1 MNFNMF
7 NGSLLSKTEIQS
19 PYHELQ
25 SLWGSC
31 GFQFCI
37 PSHSTVTPG
46 LQNPTQTLYPLK
58 STSWFFSHH
67 IFWLCLK
74 SFFAFYAWLI
84 LNSLFLPNLNCLHT
98 EGSLTL
104 SQSYICPLFAILHTW
119 NHLLPSFL
127 LYESHYRDCMWAL
140 YFIIYYRDYYII
152 FIKVYYVYI
161 HNIYYRDCMSMYLKE
176 MGIQDHLTYFL

>member
-104 SQSYICPLFAILHTW
+104 SQSYICPLFAILHTL
-119 NHLLPSFL
+119 NLFSHLAFVIFYYNCLWISTSPSHAQAL
-127 LYESHYRDCMWAL
+127 LKTRTHKLSSTKASIVVFCSVVCL
-140 YFIIYYRDYYII
+140 LC
-152 FIKVYYVYI
+152 IK
-161 HNIYYRDCMSMYLKE
+161 SKKW
-176 MGIQDHLTYFL
+176 F